1 GLWKNIRII
10 YIVLFYLAELWDGIN
25 DLARQSYDIG
35 GVVSASIGPRTVYIV
50 TDPDDSFT
58 IANTCLEKDGFYDFA
73 KPWLGEGLVTGKYS
87 IWKNH
92 RKFLNPA
99 FSQILLDTF
108 MGVFNSQSRKL
119 VKELEKEAGKGLF
132 DHWTYTRHN
141 ALETIC
147 LTALGVDFTDSNLN
161 SQYVEA
167 TEVILNTIVERFMK
181 FWWHSPYTFAWS
193 NVKKKQDECLKILHN
208 MSNMVLQRRKSEF
221 NGNVCAER
229 SIIPGTK
236 FKAFMD
242 LLLELSVE
250 KGVFNDREIREH
262 VDTMIVGGHD
272 TSANVLMFTMIL
284 LGSHPEVQ
292 EKAYAEVQEVLGGD
306 RDVEKTDLSQMVYLE
321 AVLKESMRVFTI
333 VPVLARKLDRDVKL
347 NVNEF
352 IPERWLEPG
361 RLPENPNAFA
371 AFSVGR
377 RQCIGK
383 AYALMS
389 MKTTLAHLI
398 RRYKIKADHTKTIIK
413 IMIVTI
419 FITLICMWLVYLLLC
434 RWYFPENERVA
445 TFPGKLP
452 FIGHA
457 HKLINTEEA
466 FLNVVSFGEYSMK
479 NGGVAK
485 CYIGPM
491 PFYVVTDPED
501 VSIVLN
507 KCLDKLFVYKFIEPM
522 VGKMLIAAEV
532 LFTEKFVKKVQDEHF
547 VSVTTM
553 GINLDGKY
561 EINDKYA
568 QAINVCLNTLS
579 GRIYKPWFIIDFIFN
594 LSSDRKK
601 LDEALETVFEFSKE
615 TIQLRKAEHLQ
626 RLQQKEDINNKGGFQ
641 SVLDV
646 LLENSVTETD
656 SVFTDVELRNIMD
669 NVILAAFDTTIY
681 QILFVLT
688 CIGSSSDVQDKL
700 LEEINLVLGEDGSLR
715 SDNLSQMV
723 YLDAVVKEAIRLYP
737 IAPMTGR
744 QTTTHTKLRNAT
756 IPAGSSIIVHVW
768 GINRNPKYWGSD
780 ANEFKP
786 QRWLDS
792 TTLPTHQAAF
802 ASFGPGKRGCVG
814 KNYAILYIKA
824 TVVSLLRKYK
834 ITADHTK
841 LKFVCK
847 IMIKPLSGHLIKVEK
862 RHK

>member
-1 GLWKNIRII
+1 
-10 YIVLFYLAELWDGIN
+10 
-25 DLARQSYDIG
+25 
-35 GVVSASIGPRTVYIV
+35 
-50 TDPDDSFT
+50 
-58 IANTCLEKDGFYDFA
+58 
-73 KPWLGEGLVTGKYS
+73 
-87 IWKNH
+87 
-92 RKFLNPA
+92 
-99 FSQILLDTF
+99 
-108 MGVFNSQSRKL
+108 
-119 VKELEKEAGKGLF
+119 
-132 DHWTYTRHN
+132 
-141 ALETIC
+141 
-147 LTALGVDFTDSNLN
+147 
-161 SQYVEA
+161 
-167 TEVILNTIVERFMK
+167 
-181 FWWHSPYTFAWS
+181 
-193 NVKKKQDECLKILHN
+193 
-208 MSNMVLQRRKSEF
+208 
-221 NGNVCAER
+221 
-229 SIIPGTK
+229 
-236 FKAFMD
+236 
-242 LLLELSVE
+242 
-250 KGVFNDREIREH
+250 
-262 VDTMIVGGHD
+262 
-272 TSANVLMFTMIL
+272 
-284 LGSHPEVQ
+284 
-292 EKAYAEVQEVLGGD
+292 
-306 RDVEKTDLSQMVYLE
+306 
-321 AVLKESMRVFTI
+321 
-333 VPVLARKLDRDVKL
+333 
-347 NVNEF
+347 
-352 IPERWLEPG
+352 
-361 RLPENPNAFA
+361 
-371 AFSVGR
+371 
-377 RQCIGK
+377 
-383 AYALMS
+383 
-389 MKTTLAHLI
+389 
-398 RRYKIKADHTKTIIK
+398 
-413 IMIVTI
+413 MIVTI

-532 LFTEKFVKKVQDEHF
+532 PTWKRNRRIVDLCFKQHILDNYLQVFNERAERFVEALAEDVGQGEVDIRKKITRSILETTCL
-547 VSVTTM
+547 TTM

>member
-1 GLWKNIRII
+1 MFAVALVCIACAAYWAWMRMRIKATEPPFFPGGWP
-10 YIVLFYLAELWDGIN
+10 IVGHAPQLLGDSCKLWDGIN

-347 NVNEF
+347 KNYTLSAGRTCFLFVFGLHKHPVWGPDVNEF

-398 RRYKIKADHTKTIIK
+398 RRYKIKADHTK
-413 IMIVTI
+413 VR
-419 FITLICMWLVYLLLC
+419 L
-434 RWYFPENERVA
+434 
-445 TFPGKLP
+445 KLDVMLKP
-452 FIGHA
+452 DSGH
-457 HKLINTEEA
+457 
-466 FLNVVSFGEYSMK
+466 Y
-479 NGGVAK
+479 
-485 CYIGPM
+485 
-491 PFYVVTDPED
+491 
-501 VSIVLN
+501 VSI
-507 KCLDKLFVYKFIEPM
+507 ERR
-522 VGKMLIAAEV
+522 
-532 LFTEKFVKKVQDEHF
+532 T
-547 VSVTTM
+547 
-553 GINLDGKY
+553 
-561 EINDKYA
+561 
-568 QAINVCLNTLS
+568 
-579 GRIYKPWFIIDFIFN
+579 
-594 LSSDRKK
+594 
-601 LDEALETVFEFSKE
+601 
-615 TIQLRKAEHLQ
+615 
-626 RLQQKEDINNKGGFQ
+626 
-641 SVLDV
+641 
-646 LLENSVTETD
+646 
-656 SVFTDVELRNIMD
+656 
-669 NVILAAFDTTIY
+669 
-681 QILFVLT
+681 
-688 CIGSSSDVQDKL
+688 
-700 LEEINLVLGEDGSLR
+700 
-715 SDNLSQMV
+715 
-723 YLDAVVKEAIRLYP
+723 
-737 IAPMTGR
+737 
-744 QTTTHTKLRNAT
+744 
-756 IPAGSSIIVHVW
+756 
-768 GINRNPKYWGSD
+768 
-780 ANEFKP
+780 
-786 QRWLDS
+786 
-792 TTLPTHQAAF
+792 
-802 ASFGPGKRGCVG
+802 
-814 KNYAILYIKA
+814 
-824 TVVSLLRKYK
+824 
-834 ITADHTK
+834 
-841 LKFVCK
+841 
-847 IMIKPLSGHLIKVEK
+847 
-862 RHK
+862 